1 MAICRFSLAGPPSK
15 VVVWKVKLMLNFFA
29 IFLVK
34 SLFLRFCSGNS
45 GANTV
50 RLAVP
55 PISSSGGSG
64 SPVQRSG
71 TDCEQAGQD
80 EADPGSNAMVEHDC
94 SFATWAIWICGSRAV
109 RQPLIAP
116 IMTPLLK

>member
-64 SPVQRSG
+64 SPVHAAALTASSPARTRPIRARMRWFNTMAPLQH
-71 TDCEQAGQD
+71 
-80 EADPGSNAMVEHDC
+80 V
-94 SFATWAIWICGSRAV
+94 AIWIFGSRPV

-116 IMTPLLK
+116 IMTPLVK